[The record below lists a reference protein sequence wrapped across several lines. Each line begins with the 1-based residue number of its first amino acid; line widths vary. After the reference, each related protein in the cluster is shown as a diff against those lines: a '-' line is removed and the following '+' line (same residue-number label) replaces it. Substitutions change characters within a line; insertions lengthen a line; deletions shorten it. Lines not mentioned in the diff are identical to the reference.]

1 MADSNENAGIRW
13 SRVLCAV
20 LLVFAV
26 GEVSSRVA
34 IRLLVGEP
42 FRSFD
47 GYIFSG
53 YGVFRQ
59 NPHYTHPSFVH
70 NSVGFRNHEE
80 FSVEKPER
88 TLRVMGIGAS
98 VLYAGSAA
106 VPGGV
111 ADRVQTD
118 ETITAYLGEVLR
130 AMPELAPYDVE
141 VINAGTNRH
150 NLRNVI
156 PYYAAELA
164 RYRPDIVL
172 IFGTNNDARK
182 LEHSGARDALFYDPN
197 QPTGEEALLQR
208 LANEAT
214 FAALGEK
221 VVRVA
226 VNRSAFAAVA
236 YRIADWVL
244 RRVNIAMAR
253 AMPRG
258 APSSGAAIASPEE
271 HRDNLRPYLAD
282 LVALATLVQMHGAQT
297 WVFWEYLL
305 TTVEGIKPLS
315 DYERMVVRYVRS
327 STDVP
332 ARVTELKLETATIVA
347 ETLAERGIPMID
359 LLEDFRVYD
368 GTVFNDY
375 LHYRAEGN
383 RWVAERIAE
392 RIEPGVR
399 AWVAAQ

>member
-1 MADSNENAGIRW
+1 MGDSNENAAIRW
-13 SRVLCAV
+13 SRVLCAI
-20 LLVFAV
+20 LLIFAL
-26 GEVSSRVA
+26 GEMSSRVA
-34 IRLLVGEP
+34 IRVLLGEP

-47 GYIFSG
+47 AYVFSG

-59 NPHYTHPSFVH
+59 NPRYTHPSFAH
-70 NSVGFRNHEE
+70 NSAGFRNREE
-80 FSVEKPER
+80 FNVEKPER

-98 VLYAGSAA
+98 VLYAGSAG
-106 VPGGV
+106 VPGGT
-111 ADRVQTD
+111 AKRVQTD
-118 ETITAYLGEVLR
+118 ETITAYLGEILR
-130 AMPELAPYDVE
+130 AMPELAPYNVE

-150 NLRNVI
+150 YLRNVI

-164 RYRPDIVL
+164 RYRPDIVV

-197 QPTGEEALLQR
+197 QPTGEEAMLER

-221 VVRVA
+221 FVRVL
-226 VNRSAFAAVA
+226 VNRSALAAVV
-236 YRIADWVL
+236 YRISDWVL
-244 RRVNIAMAR
+244 QRVNIAMAS

-258 APSSGAAIASPEE
+258 ESGNASPLASPEE
-271 HRDNLRPYLAD
+271 SRDNRRAYLAD
-282 LVALATLVQMHGAQT
+282 LVSLATLVQMHGAQT

-315 DYERMVVRYVRS
+315 EYERMVVRYVRS
-327 STDVP
+327 SRDIP
-332 ARVTELKLETATIVA
+332 AQVTELKRENAGIVA
-347 ETLAERGIPMID
+347 EALAERGIPMID
-359 LLEDFRVYD
+359 LIDDFRNYD

-375 LHYRAEGN
+375 LHYNAEGN

-392 RIEPGVR
+392 RIEPGVQ
-399 AWVAAQ
+399 AWVTAQ